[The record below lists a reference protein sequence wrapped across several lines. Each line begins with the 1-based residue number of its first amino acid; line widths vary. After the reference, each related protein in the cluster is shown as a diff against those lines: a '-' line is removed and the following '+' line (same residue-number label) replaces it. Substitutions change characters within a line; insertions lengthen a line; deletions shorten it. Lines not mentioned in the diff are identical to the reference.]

1 MAEASLSII
10 QALKKTA
17 ANLEKGSQYQ
27 WGHMGSCNC
36 GNLAQVITNKDKAEI
51 HKSAMRRH
59 GDWNEQ
65 LIDYCPTSGL
75 SIDHIIDEMLDF
87 GFTRSDLS
95 HLEKLS
101 DQNILKHLPL
111 KQRYLKHNIKNDV
124 VLYLKTW
131 ATSLEDSLIK
141 DISIQNLNLKKEIEP
156 ILVLV

>member
-1 MAEASLSII
+1 MAKASINII
-10 QALKKTA
+10 QALRKTIS
-17 ANLEKGSQYQ
+17 NLDNGASYQ

-36 GNLAQVITNKDKAEI
+36 GNLAQVITNLDKAEI

-75 SIDHIIDEMLDF
+75 PIDHIIDEMLAY
-87 GFTRSDLS
+87 GFTREDLA

-101 DQNILKHLPL
+101 DPKILKDLPSD
-111 KQRYLKHNIKNDV
+111 KKYLQQNSKIDV

-131 ATSLEDSLIK
+131 ANVLEDELLAQISLK
-141 DISIQNLNLKKEIEP
+141 QLQEKQEI
-156 ILVLV
+156 VA

>member
-1 MAEASLSII
+1 MAKASINII
-10 QALKKTA
+10 QALRKTIG
-17 ANLEKGSQYQ
+17 NLDNGSSYQ

-36 GNLAQVITNKDKAEI
+36 GNLAQVITNLDKAEI

-75 SIDHIIDEMLDF
+75 PIDHIIDEMLAY
-87 GFTRSDLS
+87 GFTREDLA

-101 DQNILKHLPL
+101 DPKILKHLPSD
-111 KQRYLKHNIKNDV
+111 KKYLQQNSKIDV

-131 ATSLEDSLIK
+131 ANVLEDELLAQISLK
-141 DISIQNLNLKKEIEP
+141 QLQEKQEIP
-156 ILVLV
+156 A

>member
-1 MAEASLSII
+1 MAKATLEII

-17 ANLEKGSQYQ
+17 NNLENGSNYQ

-51 HKSAMRRH
+51 HKSAMRRY

-65 LIDYCPTSGL
+65 LIDYCPTSGFP
-75 SIDHIIDEMLDF
+75 IDHIIDEILDF
-87 GFTRSDLS
+87 GFTRNDLS

-111 KQRYLKHNIKNDV
+111 EKRYLKHNIKNDV

-131 ATSLEDSLIK
+131 ATSLEDSLLK
-141 DISIQNLNLKKEIEP
+141 DISIKNINLKEKTSSY
-156 ILVLV
+156 LVMV

>member
-1 MAEASLSII
+1 MAKASLSII

-75 SIDHIIDEMLDF
+75 PIDHIIDEMLDF
-87 GFTRSDLS
+87 GFTRADLS

-101 DQNILKHLPL
+101 DQNILKNLPL
-111 KQRYLKHNIKNDV
+111 EKRHLKHNIKNDV
-124 VLYLKTW
+124 VLYLRIW
-131 ATSLEDSLIK
+131 ATSLENSLLK
-141 DISIQNLNLKKEIEP
+141 DISIENINLPEKAISG
-156 ILVLV
+156 LVTV

>member
-1 MAEASLSII
+1 MAKASINII
-10 QALKKTA
+10 QALRKTIS
-17 ANLEKGSQYQ
+17 NLDNGASYQ

-36 GNLAQVITNKDKAEI
+36 GNLAQVITNLDKAEI

-75 SIDHIIDEMLDF
+75 PIDHIIDEMLAY
-87 GFTRSDLS
+87 GFTREDLA

-101 DQNILKHLPL
+101 DPKILKDLPSD
-111 KQRYLKHNIKNDV
+111 KKYLQQNSKIDV

-131 ATSLEDSLIK
+131 ANVLEDELLAQISLK
-141 DISIQNLNLKKEIEP
+141 QLQEKEEIP
-156 ILVLV
+156 A